1 MQGRRLKV
9 LFLATWYPNEE
20 GRVAG
25 IFIQRHA
32 EAVSRYCEVTVLYIH
47 RSRRLKHARVEST
60 VERGMPT
67 VRVYLRKPIM
77 DNRFFSELQL
87 LDYLLSGYL
96 AGRLMIK
103 EFGRPDLIHLN
114 VTLPVG
120 LVGLLLSLL
129 KGIPY
134 VVSEHTGPLATM
146 LDTPLARASARLV
159 LGRAEVVLPVSSALK
174 GQIDSF
180 YKGLPCLVVPNAI
193 DTQRFFPLASAAS
206 PRGRKVIL
214 FGSRLEDREKGVSG
228 LLRAVKVLSQKRRD
242 FELHIFG
249 GGRDEENLKR
259 QAEELGLKDMLIY
272 FDGGIP
278 NPELALR
285 MRTSDFYVLNSPF
298 ESFSAT
304 SAEALSSGIP
314 VISTRCGGPE
324 DYLNDDVGLLIE
336 PGNTEELVRAID
348 YMLDHHRDY
357 DPTVLHQYA
366 ASRFSYDVVGARL
379 VEIYRAVCR
388 AAQRRG

>member
-1 MQGRRLKV
+1 
-9 LFLATWYPNEE
+9 
-20 GRVAG
+20 
-25 IFIQRHA
+25 
-32 EAVSRYCEVTVLYIH
+32 
-47 RSRRLKHARVEST
+47 
-60 VERGMPT
+60 
-67 VRVYLRKPIM
+67 
-77 DNRFFSELQL
+77 
-87 LDYLLSGYL
+87 
-96 AGRLMIK
+96 
-103 EFGRPDLIHLN
+103 
-114 VTLPVG
+114 
-120 LVGLLLSLL
+120 
-129 KGIPY
+129 
-134 VVSEHTGPLATM
+134 
-146 LDTPLARASARLV
+146 
-159 LGRAEVVLPVSSALK
+159 
-174 GQIDSF
+174 
-180 YKGLPCLVVPNAI
+180 
-193 DTQRFFPLASAAS
+193 
-206 PRGRKVIL
+206 VIL